1 MQCLR
6 KAQIK
11 SFLVSISSLADLGW
25 QKITTIQL
33 LGKTTLRYAECLFQ
47 SEFFCL
53 FEIIYKTSV
62 QFPTSRYENRH
73 CSFTLN
79 NCLIDQKEKKCYY
92 FEDSNFF
99 CSEWLIHQI

>member
-1 MQCLR
+1 MQYFR

-62 QFPTSRYENRH
+62 QFPKTRYKNRH

-79 NCLIDQKEKKCYY
+79 NCLIDQKEKNVIILKTAI
-92 FEDSNFF
+92 FF
-99 CSEWLIHQI
+99 AVNG